1 MSNESDS
8 AKKGFW
14 ERIKPLIVIGEQK
27 RPLGFV
33 IVAALAVGL
42 PVLIGAALDRFSAS
56 VLAGLGGLVILY
68 MRQAD
73 LFRRI
78 AILKACS
85 LGFALSFLFGT
96 ATSFHPVLSAF
107 TLGLTALFATLI
119 CRYFRLQPPGSFFFI
134 LVAAVSR
141 TLPYDVELIPMRTG
155 VLLAGCAGAIL
166 LASIYTFIQRK
177 PSAPASLTTDN
188 RPLDKVAL
196 ILDASVI
203 ALFVG
208 GGYMLALLIGLDN
221 PYWVPISA
229 AAIMQGATFQ
239 AVWHRNVHRIVGTM
253 LGMGVAWL
261 IFSLS
266 PSPWTLACLIMSLSF
281 LVELLVTRNYGLA
294 VIFITPLTV
303 ILADANYIGG
313 DVHTLMAARM
323 TDVVIGSLIGYAG
336 GWFIHHKRWFQLIE
350 AWLVRERRD

>member
-1 MSNESDS
+1 MKNEQDS
-8 AKKGFW
+8 AQKRLW
-14 ERIKPLIVIGEQK
+14 ERIKPLTQIGEQK

-68 MRQAD
+68 MRQTN
-73 LFRRI
+73 LFRSI

-96 ATSFHPVLSAF
+96 VTSFHPVLSAF
-107 TLGLTALFATLI
+107 TLGLTVFFATLI
-119 CRYFRLQPPGSFFFI
+119 CRYFRLPPPGSFFFI
-134 LVAAVSR
+134 LVASVSR

-196 ILDASVI
+196 LLDASVI

-208 GGYMLALLIGLDN
+208 GGYMLALLIGLEN
-221 PYWVPISA
+221 PYWVPIST

-253 LGMGVAWL
+253 IGMGVAWL

-266 PSPWTLACLIMSLSF
+266 PGPWTLAYLIVSLSF
-281 LVELLVTRNYGLA
+281 LVEFLVTRNYGLA

-303 ILADANYIGG
+303 ILADATYIGG
-313 DVHTLMAARM
+313 DVHALMAARL
-323 TDVVIGSLIGYAG
+323 TDVVIGSLIGYTG
-336 GWFIHHKRWFQLIE
+336 GWVIHHKRWFQLIE

>member
-1 MSNESDS
+1 MNSEQDS
-8 AKKGFW
+8 VEKGLW
-14 ERIKPLIVIGEQK
+14 ERIKPLTEIGAQK

-33 IVAALAVGL
+33 IVATLAVGL

-68 MRQAD
+68 MRQANF
-73 LFRRI
+73 FRRI

-85 LGFALSFLFGT
+85 AGFALSFLFGT
-96 ATSFHPVLSAF
+96 FTSFNPALSAF
-107 TLGLTALFATLI
+107 TLAVTAFLATLI
-119 CRYFRLQPPGSFFFI
+119 CRYFRVPPPGSFFFI
-134 LVAAVSR
+134 LVASVSR

-155 VLLAGCAGAIL
+155 VLLAGCVGAIL
-166 LASIYTFIQRK
+166 LASIYALIQKK
-177 PSAPASLTTDN
+177 PSAPASPTADN
-188 RPLDKVAL
+188 RPLDKTAL
-196 ILDASVI
+196 VLDASVI

-208 GGYMLALLIGLDN
+208 GGYMLALSVGLDN
-221 PYWVPISA
+221 PYWVPIST

-253 LGMGVAWL
+253 IGMGVAWL

-266 PSPWTLACLIMSLSF
+266 PGPWTLAVLIMSLSF

-313 DVHTLMAARM
+313 DVHTLMTARL
-323 TDVVIGSLIGYAG
+323 TDVVIGSLIGYTG
-336 GWFIHHKRWFQLIE
+336 GWVIHHKRWFQAIE
-350 AWLVRERRD
+350 ARLVRRRD